1 MKYAIKYRKVRY
13 DEDIDLLVPQGLVQG
28 ELQGSDYFSTKDE
41 VFTYVTNPILDG
53 KVIIGDAYTIDELR
67 KIYNCDTKS
76 YTDDEVIN
84 FFYMDQEDKLSA
96 IRDGKRVTI
105 SMFDVF
111 DADEK
116 TIYQNID
123 GESCLFLNQT
133 IIDELQDIDDINL
146 LKDVLKA
153 HSDRL
158 ANFDE
163 KRISDGVEAI
173 LVKNGHVVE
182 IDTSSK
188 VNSNVNINTNDKV
201 FDINSD
207 EFSVKGLYNYLKSC
221 IIGHDEELKAI
232 STILFM
238 NFESNPLFGTESIL
252 IPGPTGTGK
261 TATFNCAAQYF
272 NVPFKNINTCN
283 LVPEGIVGTTV
294 EDEFASLID
303 ACGGD
308 ISKAEKAI
316 IVFDEFDKL
325 GMDGLDIK
333 SSLVNIFLKVLEGSS
348 FPINRQMKATRIYNT
363 LMSSKV
369 CLGTFVEAYKKDKS
383 IGFNSSEVEEIF
395 DKDLLV
401 KKGYF
406 TNELLTRFI
415 HFVPY
420 GDLTMDDKKR
430 IILESKLSTYLL
442 KKQRLESQYGI
453 IVDGDNDFADAVLEE
468 LKKDSKS
475 VRDINNIIASAFLDI
490 EYEILNN
497 KGKYKRL
504 TLSKDTTKFDLR

>member
-1 MKYAIKYRKVRY
+1 
-13 DEDIDLLVPQGLVQG
+13 
-28 ELQGSDYFSTKDE
+28 
-41 VFTYVTNPILDG
+41 
-53 KVIIGDAYTIDELR
+53 
-67 KIYNCDTKS
+67 
-76 YTDDEVIN
+76 
-84 FFYMDQEDKLSA
+84 
-96 IRDGKRVTI
+96 
-105 SMFDVF
+105 
-111 DADEK
+111 
-116 TIYQNID
+116 
-123 GESCLFLNQT
+123 
-133 IIDELQDIDDINL
+133 
-146 LKDVLKA
+146 
-153 HSDRL
+153 
-158 ANFDE
+158 
-163 KRISDGVEAI
+163 
-173 LVKNGHVVE
+173 
-182 IDTSSK
+182 
-188 VNSNVNINTNDKV
+188 
-201 FDINSD
+201 
-207 EFSVKGLYNYLKSC
+207 
-221 IIGHDEELKAI
+221 
-232 STILFM
+232 
-238 NFESNPLFGTESIL
+238 
-252 IPGPTGTGK
+252 
-261 TATFNCAAQYF
+261 
-272 NVPFKNINTCN
+272 
-283 LVPEGIVGTTV
+283 
-294 EDEFASLID
+294 
-303 ACGGD
+303 
-308 ISKAEKAI
+308 
-316 IVFDEFDKL
+316 
-325 GMDGLDIK
+325 MDGLDIK

-369 CLGTFVEAYKKDKS
+369 CLGTFVEAYKKDKN